1 MRRLPVYL
9 LLDVSGSM
17 RGKPIAAVNNGISM
31 LVDTIRCDPYAL
43 ETVFLSLIV
52 FNNTVEQKIPLT
64 EIYKFRP
71 PTLEAQLGTY
81 LGKALKF
88 LSARAEEEV
97 VRSSTEI
104 KGDWKPLVFIMTDGR
119 SGDKISKAL
128 NEFNKAQFGNII
140 ICVTGKDPKIDEL
153 SLISENLVF
162 LNDMS
167 EENIKSFFKW
177 VSASVAS
184 TSMSI
189 INSGS
194 DYGILND
201 LPPLPVSLEIM
212 RSSSLN

>member
-17 RGKPIAAVNNGISM
+17 RGTPIASVNNGINM
-31 LVDTIRCDPYAL
+31 LVDTLRSDPYAL

-52 FNNTVEQKIPLT
+52 FNNTVEQKMPLT

-88 LSARAEEEV
+88 LSAKAEEEV
-97 VRSSTEI
+97 VRSSAEI

-128 NEFNKAQFGNII
+128 KEFNKAQFGNII
-140 ICVTGKDPKIDEL
+140 ICVTGKDPKVEEL
-153 SLISENLVF
+153 TQVSENLIF
-162 LNDMS
+162 LNDMT
-167 EENIKSFFKW
+167 EESIKSFFKW

-184 TSMSI
+184 SSMSI
-189 INSGS
+189 SNTGT
-194 DYGILND
+194 DYGTLND
-201 LPPLPVSLEIM
+201 LPPLPASLEIM
-212 RSSSLN
+212 KSTSLN